1 MHADLGWDI
10 IGIVEI
16 IQETA
21 FNVMQR
27 LYFNETILIVPDCT
41 VSAERILAGNNRKHK
56 AEEFV
61 VEILSD
67 KITPPKPA

>member
-1 MHADLGWDI
+1 MHADQGWDI